1 MGDTVQTV
9 ITQCE
14 LWTGNN
20 DIDDDTNFKG
30 IALKILTKGCIV

>member
-14 LWTGNN
+14 LWTDNN

-30 IALKILTKGCIV
+30 IALQILTKGCIV